1 MSRGGAAV
9 ALALGLGVAVL
20 GGCTSRPARGAWTPA
35 PVGWSGQHPGAV
47 PGAPAAG
54 GAAAPWGAG
63 PVGETR
69 DPWWSAAPVSPT
81 PSPAGGAFLVV
92 LDLRGPGG
100 AARLPDAH
108 ASLARLGGVM
118 RTPPLWEVAPQP
130 GGGLGSL
137 AAVLERELCAEDL
150 VIVYRA
156 RPAGMERSEFAGHRA
171 CRAEATPPSAAPPIP
186 GAAPPP
192 PPGSASPPPRRD
204 PFYDRF

>member
-1 MSRGGAAV
+1 MSRGAAA

-20 GGCTSRPARGAWTPA
+20 AGCTSRPSRGGWTPA
-35 PVGWSGQHPGAV
+35 PASATWPGS
-47 PGAPAAG
+47 PAASPG
-54 GAAAPWGAG
+54 GAASPWGV

-69 DPWWSAAPVSPT
+69 DPWWSAAPVTPT
-81 PSPAGGAFLVV
+81 PSPPGGSFLVV

-156 RPAGMERSEFAGHRA
+156 RPGGMERSEFAGHRA
-171 CRAEATPPSAAPPIP
+171 CRGEVTPAGSAPSPP
-186 GAAPPP
+186 GAAPTPA
-192 PPGSASPPPRRD
+192 GASPAPRRD

>member
-1 MSRGGAAV
+1 MSRAAAT

-20 GGCTSRPARGAWTPA
+20 GGCSSRPARGAWTPA
-35 PVGWSGQHPGAV
+35 SVGWSGSPPA
-47 PGAPAAG
+47 GAPAG
-54 GAAAPWGAG
+54 GASPWAS
-63 PVGETR
+63 PIGETR
-69 DPWWSAAPVSPT
+69 DPWWSAAPVSPPT
-81 PSPAGGAFLVV
+81 SPPGGAFLVV

-100 AARLPDAH
+100 TTRLPDAH

-156 RPAGMERSEFAGHRA
+156 RPGGMERSEFAGHRA
-171 CRAEATPPSAAPPIP
+171 CRPEAAPPASAPPATATPPAAPT
-186 GAAPPP
+186 A
-192 PPGSASPPPRRD
+192 PRRD